1 MSSPRCD
8 DALAAPSDDAL
19 GYRLRGDRCEGRYLQ
34 EVASTTLM
42 VAGLSEARIS
52 TAAPLPRTLSLAW
65 TAPPG
70 GGDVS
75 LRAQSVKRRTYFRM
89 DTQRT
94 GGAVGYIWPMAL
106 ASSMDLTLADLGLR
120 ALTTI
125 RVGGRDTPVHL
136 PLRLKRA
143 GEAGSVVGYE
153 LWVVPG
159 VQLTELNVAV
169 TQIGNDGSVLRM
181 VRDSRPL
188 QYGYYPSQRPI
199 PIGLSLA
206 ELGVV
211 GLYRVQLVASMDGG
225 GLATSELLVFHPGAP

>member
-1 MSSPRCD
+1 
-8 DALAAPSDDAL
+8 
-19 GYRLRGDRCEGRYLQ
+19 
-34 EVASTTLM
+34 
-42 VAGLSEARIS
+42 
-52 TAAPLPRTLSLAW
+52 
-65 TAPPG
+65 
-70 GGDVS
+70 
-75 LRAQSVKRRTYFRM
+75 M

-94 GGAVGYIWPMAL
+94 GDAVGYIWPTAL